1 MANNHNFGWQR
12 ALDVQMDQ
20 LKWQSN
26 KYGEAFTRNFFENVL
41 KKTDA
46 AAGLILNDINT
57 LTRNVSETLWRGDT
71 LYVTEDMQ
79 HLILQAAH
87 DLPEDYRWDMHTLL
101 TPMGFCMLEETM
113 YGTDVQERTMGLSAI
128 SWSLLRHGAEQDRI
142 LALYFWTATD
152 DDLDATNQIVIPSLR
167 EQGYPIGP
175 LCISHYY
182 LIGDGESVSP
192 GRDAGNP
199 QGSDLVDGALGLFAA
214 MNILAQQKIG
224 KPVKLAPPRA
234 SRKRYARDF
243 TNAPERMI
251 TLITL
256 RRKSAQKQDPDA
268 PPVPWSRRWVVRG
281 HWRKQPDK
289 SGWHWTYIYE
299 YIKGPEDK
307 PLIVTERR
315 VFNFR
320 R

>member
-1 MANNHNFGWQR
+1 
-12 ALDVQMDQ
+12 MDQ
-20 LKWQSN
+20 LKWQ
-26 KYGEAFTRNFFENVL
+26 KQPFAERLTRNFFETVL
-41 KKTDA
+41 EKTNA
-46 AAGLILNDINT
+46 PAGAIVNDVNT
-57 LTRNVSETLWRGDT
+57 LTRNISEVLWRGDT
-71 LYVTEDMQ
+71 MYVTQDMQ
-79 HLILQAAH
+79 HLMIQAAH

-101 TPMGFCMLEETM
+101 CPFGFCMLEETI
-113 YGTDVQERTMGLSAI
+113 YGEDVHGETLGMSAM
-128 SWSLLRHGAEQDRI
+128 SWSLLRHSDDQQV
-142 LALYFWTATD
+142 LAIYFWTSTSD
-152 DDLDATNQIVIPSLR
+152 VVDAVNTKLIPKMRADGLA
-167 EQGYPIGP
+167 IGP
-175 LCISHYY
+175 LMLSHYY
-182 LIGDGESVSP
+182 LLGDGESVTP
-192 GRDAGNP
+192 GKDDNNP
-199 QGSDLVDGALGLFAA
+199 QGSDLVDATLGLFAA
-214 MNILAQQKIG
+214 MNILAHQTIG
-224 KPVKLAPPRA
+224 EPIKLPPNRA

-256 RRKSAQKQDPDA
+256 RRKTAQKQDPDA

-289 SGWHWTYIYE
+289 AGWHWTYIYE